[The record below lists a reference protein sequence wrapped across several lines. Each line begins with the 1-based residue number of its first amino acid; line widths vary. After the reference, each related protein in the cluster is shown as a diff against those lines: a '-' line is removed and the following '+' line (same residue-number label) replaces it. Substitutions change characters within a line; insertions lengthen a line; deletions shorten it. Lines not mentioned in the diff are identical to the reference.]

1 MTQLINPEVL
11 EYADAHTTA
20 PPAHL
25 EEVDASTKADFP
37 AWGMMVGRQ
46 EGRFLEMLVFALQ
59 ATSVLEIGTFTGY
72 SSIAMASGLAKGG
85 AIISL
90 EVDPHH
96 AKVAR
101 GNIAAAGYESHI
113 SVIEGPALR
122 SLEELQGPFDLVFI
136 DADKVS
142 YDAYYEAVLPKLA
155 AHGLI
160 VVDNTLQS
168 GRRSGLRGAPPRER
182 PGAARLQRQG
192 RQRRPRR
199 LRAHDR
205 PRRRDPDPPR
215 HYRAGPALTEGPP
228 ACSTTTSTCGRTR
241 STRRRC
247 AWTSWPRTA
256 SGPRRPG

>member
-20 PPAHL
+20 PVASL
-25 EEVDASTKADFP
+25 EVVDASTKADFA

-72 SSIAMASGLAKGG
+72 SAIAMAAGLAKGG

-90 EVDPHH
+90 EMDPHH

-101 GNIAAAGYESHI
+101 GNIAAAGYESYV

-122 SLEELQGPFDLVFI
+122 SLDELQGPFDLVFI

-142 YDAYYEAVLPKLA
+142 YDAYYEAVLPKLS

-160 VVDNTLQS
+160 VVDNTLQAGGVLAS
-168 GRRSGLRGAPPRER
+168 EKDPHEGAR
-182 PGAARLQRQG
+182 A
-192 RQRRPRR
+192 
-199 LRAHDR
+199 LRAFNDKVVDD
-205 PRRRDPDPPR
+205 PRVVCVLTTVRDGVTLIRRAPR
-215 HYRAGPALTEGPP
+215 A
-228 ACSTTTSTCGRTR
+228 R
-241 STRRRC
+241 S
-247 AWTSWPRTA
+247 
-256 SGPRRPG
+256 

>member
-1 MTQLINPEVL
+1 MVQLINPEVT

-25 EEVDASTKADFP
+25 EAVDFSTKEEFP

-46 EGRFLEMLVFALQ
+46 EGRFLETLVFATQ
-59 ATSVLEIGTFTGY
+59 ATRILEIGTFTGY
-72 SSIAMASGLAKGG
+72 SAIAMAAGLPKGG

-90 EVDPHH
+90 EVDQHH

-101 GNIAAAGYESHI
+101 GNIAAAGYESHV

-155 AHGLI
+155 PHGLI
-160 VVDNTLQS
+160 VVDNTLQAGGVLAS
-168 GRRSGLRGAPPRER
+168 EQNPHE
-182 PGAARLQRQG
+182 GAAA
-192 RQRRPRR
+192 
-199 LRAHDR
+199 LRAFNDKVVND
-205 PRRRDPDPPR
+205 PRVVCVLTTIRDGVTLIRRAAE
-215 HYRAGPALTEGPP
+215 H
-228 ACSTTTSTCGRTR
+228 
-241 STRRRC
+241 
-247 AWTSWPRTA
+247 
-256 SGPRRPG
+256 